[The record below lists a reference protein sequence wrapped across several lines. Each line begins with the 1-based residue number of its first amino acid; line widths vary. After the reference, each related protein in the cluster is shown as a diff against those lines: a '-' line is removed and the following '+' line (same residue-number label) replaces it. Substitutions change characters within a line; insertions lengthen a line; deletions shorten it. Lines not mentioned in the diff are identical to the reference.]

1 MGTGVSPKR
10 ITTKKYKSIYI
21 LTTYSLIKRINHY
34 YYLHSQKQILQLFNR
49 FGVLTPFF
57 RSNPRTV
64 SIGHLNT
71 LLYLQLQPIY
81 LIVSKGSYSFRMG
94 NLILWPASRLDAF
107 SVYQLRTWL
116 LSYAFGKTT
125 DAPVVRPSRSSRTK
139 DSSTQI
145 SCAHDG

>member
-1 MGTGVSPKR
+1 MDFSYTFKN
-10 ITTKKYKSIYI
+10 KYYI
-21 LTTYSLIKRINHY
+21 MLLNRLSV
-34 YYLHSQKQILQLFNR
+34 LHS
-49 FGVLTPFF
+49 FF

-64 SIGHLNT
+64 SIGHLNV
-71 LLYLQLQPIY
+71 LLHLQLQPIN

-94 NLILWPASRLDAF
+94 NLILWSASRLDAF
-107 SVYQLRTWL
+107 SVYQIQTWL
-116 LSYAFGKTT
+116 LCYAFGKTT

>member
-1 MGTGVSPKR
+1 MSISFLAFYQLFILPKLNT
-10 ITTKKYKSIYI
+10 II
-21 LTTYSLIKRINHY
+21 LTYEC
-34 YYLHSQKQILQLFNR
+34 F
-49 FGVLTPFF
+49 LTHFI

-71 LLYLQLQPIY
+71 LLCLQLQPIN

-94 NLILWPASRLDAF
+94 NLILWSASRLDAF
-107 SVYQLRTWL
+107 SVYQIQTWL
-116 LSYAFGKTT
+116 LCYAFGKTT

>member
-1 MGTGVSPKR
+1 MGFTFLKR
-10 ITTKKYKSIYI
+10 KKTSFRMS
-21 LTTYSLIKRINHY
+21 SLY
-34 YYLHSQKQILQLFNR
+34 YQKQILQLFN
-49 FGVLTPFF
+49 LFF

-71 LLYLQLQPIY
+71 LLYLQLQPIN

-94 NLILWPASRLDAF
+94 NLILWSASRLDAF
-107 SVYQLRTWL
+107 SVYQIQTWL
-116 LSYAFGKTT
+116 LCYAFGKTT